1 MILTIWLSYG
11 SCWIIQISQK
21 CLSEWARET
30 KMGLWPFSG
39 VWSVGSTWYFILWK
53 HYILYNTCQRYQIKN
68 DHLKVEKIHFGMIQR
83 VKKYVF
89 GHFKDFGH
97 KLILTGGPQWFSIWG
112 RLKTLIITFL
122 SSLNVCLGPGWLIY
136 FASKT
141 WKYIN
146 IAHQDSHQS
155 SCQPA
160 WYTSKVM
167 T

>member
-1 MILTIWLSYG
+1 MAHAGLLKNHKNAFLNDPR
-11 SCWIIQISQK
+11 SQK
-21 CLSEWARET
+21 WGA
-30 KMGLWPFSG
+30 WPFSG
-39 VWSVGSTWYFILWK
+39 LS
-53 HYILYNTCQRYQIKN
+53 
-68 DHLKVEKIHFGMIQR
+68 LKVEKIHFGMIQR

-155 SCQPA
+155 SCHPA
-160 WYTSKVM
+160 WYTRKVM
-167 T
+167 TLKFSHFPGQTINHLIVWCVNVTDHCDWVCDKFYFTFI